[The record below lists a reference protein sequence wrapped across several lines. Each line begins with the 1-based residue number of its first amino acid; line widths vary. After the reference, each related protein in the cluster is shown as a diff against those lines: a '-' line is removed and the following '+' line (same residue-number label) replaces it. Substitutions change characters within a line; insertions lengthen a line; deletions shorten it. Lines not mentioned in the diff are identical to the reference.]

1 MSEQSNT
8 KHVSV
13 LLHEVIQGL
22 NIKKGD
28 VVLDGTLGGGGHSES
43 ILESATPI
51 TLIGLDADTDAI
63 ERSSKR
69 LEKFRNPQSGSG
81 TGNQTGAQTIHLV
94 ESNSVHL
101 DIVLKDLGIK
111 KISKAVFDLGWSSD
125 QLEVSK
131 RGFSFMRDEPLQMTF
146 VKTPGEHDVTAYDL
160 VNTFEEEN
168 IADIIYGFGGEQFSR
183 RIARAIIEARGKE
196 GETPIKTTAQLA
208 KIVEDAV
215 PKWYSLKKTNPA
227 TKTFQAIRIAVNKEI
242 ENLPV
247 ILAKTWDILEVGG
260 VIAIISF
267 HSLEDRIVKTFL
279 KDKIAEGLADKTY
292 KKTIMP
298 SQAERKANP
307 RSRSAVLRII
317 KKL

>member
-69 LEKFRNPQSGSG
+69 LEKFRTPRGD
-81 TGNQTGAQTIHLV
+81 NQNEVQTIHLV

-146 VKTPGEHDVTAYDL
+146 AKTPGEHDVTAYDL

-183 RIARAIIEARGKE
+183 RIARAIIEVRGKE

-260 VIAIISF
+260 VIAVISF

-292 KKTIMP
+292 KKPIMP

-317 KKL
+317 KKIA

>member
-22 NIKKGD
+22 DIKKGD
-28 VVLDGTLGGGGHSES
+28 VVLDGTLGGGGHSNA
-43 ILESATPI
+43 ILESAHPL
-51 TLIGLDADTDAI
+51 TLIGLDADADAI
-63 ERSSKR
+63 ERSSIR
-69 LEKFRNPQSGSG
+69 LERFKKSNGGQ
-81 TGNQTGAQTIHLV
+81 QTIHLI

-101 DIVLKDLGIK
+101 DTVLQDLGIR

-146 VKTPGEHDVTAYDL
+146 AKTPGEHDVTAYDL

-183 RIARAIIEARGKE
+183 RIARAIIETRGKD

-208 KIVEDAV
+208 QIVADAV
-215 PKWYSLKKTNPA
+215 PKWYSLKRTNPA

-247 ILAKTWDILEVGG
+247 ILAKTWEVLESGG
-260 VIAIISF
+260 AMAIISF
-267 HSLEDRIVKTFL
+267 HSLEDRIVKTFH
-279 KDKIAEGLADKTY
+279 KKKITEGYADKTC
-292 KKTIMP
+292 KKPIMP
-298 SQAERKANP
+298 TLTEKKSNP